1 MIRILRCIFKN
12 TKIPVHQI
20 VSLIYY
26 MYMQKYYNEERT
38 YLLNSLELSLSL
50 SSINVDFDIADNLSV
65 GSKIKI
71 NVQT

>member
-1 MIRILRCIFKN
+1 
-12 TKIPVHQI
+12 
-20 VSLIYY
+20 

-38 YLLNSLELSLSL
+38 YLLNSLSL

>member
-1 MIRILRCIFKN
+1 MNSSLHFQKYQN
-12 TKIPVHQI
+12 TSQGIKLCH
-20 VSLIYY
+20 LYY

-38 YLLNSLELSLSL
+38 HLLNSLSLSL
-50 SSINVDFDIADNLSV
+50 SSIHVDFDIADNLSV

>member
-1 MIRILRCIFKN
+1 
-12 TKIPVHQI
+12 
-20 VSLIYY
+20 

-38 YLLNSLELSLSL
+38 YLLNSLSLSL
-50 SSINVDFDIADNLSV
+50 SSMNVDFDIADNLSV

>member
-1 MIRILRCIFKN
+1 
-12 TKIPVHQI
+12 
-20 VSLIYY
+20 

-38 YLLNSLELSLSL
+38 YLLNSLSL
-50 SSINVDFDIADNLSV
+50 SSINVDFDIADNLFV

>member
-1 MIRILRCIFKN
+1 
-12 TKIPVHQI
+12 
-20 VSLIYY
+20 

-38 YLLNSLELSLSL
+38 YLLNSLSLSL
-50 SSINVDFDIADNLSV
+50 INVDFDIADNLSV

>member
-1 MIRILRCIFKN
+1 MILILRCIFKN

-38 YLLNSLELSLSL
+38 YLLNSLSLSL

>member
-1 MIRILRCIFKN
+1 
-12 TKIPVHQI
+12 
-20 VSLIYY
+20 

-38 YLLNSLELSLSL
+38 YLLNSLSLSL

-71 NVQT
+71 NVQTNTRHRLSYKMT